1 MWPSLSLEREGRGRD
16 EKRDERR
23 EEKSEVGRER
33 EREARGDR
41 GERERGKRKEREE
54 RERER
59 KRGGRERRGGRDESN
74 LKNAGEAGNLQSRPG
89 SPLGRPT
96 SQVAGGAGAPAGG
109 GARFFRLLFFGP
121 FLRSIGGA
129 QNACFSMNSPTV
141 LKTFF
146 SKFTFPYHLEN
157 RSYELFQNLVGFCDF
172 P

>member
-1 MWPSLSLEREGRGRD
+1 MFVSCHCPVDRSLCFVAIRVAAFTLIETMGFQSGHDNHRRCGSLSLERG
-16 EKRDERR
+16 KRERR
-23 EEKSEVGRER
+23 EERREERRKERGSCRERER

-41 GERERGKRKEREE
+41 GEREGKEKRAG

-109 GARFFRLLFFGP
+109 ARDFSGFFFLAHFFD
-121 FLRSIGGA
+121 
-129 QNACFSMNSPTV
+129 Q
-141 LKTFF
+141 
-146 SKFTFPYHLEN
+146 
-157 RSYELFQNLVGFCDF
+157 
-172 P
+172 

>member
-1 MWPSLSLEREGRGRD
+1 MIEERE
-16 EKRDERR
+16 
-23 EEKSEVGRER
+23 
-33 EREARGDR
+33 R
-41 GERERGKRKEREE
+41 GEREKSGK

-109 GARFFRLLFFGP
+109 ARDFSGFFFSGP

-129 QNACFSMNSPTV
+129 QNACFSMNSPIV

-146 SKFTFPYHLEN
+146 SKITFPYHLEN
-157 RSYELFQNLVGFCDF
+157 RSYELFQNLAGFCDF